1 MPAAAKQAVA
11 RSGEVPAHLCPCSAA
26 SCAGE
31 PSLPSEAKKRS
42 LAHYFFPLQLV
53 HPLMILF
60 PAGVCI
66 IFLYFGPVQL
76 KPGNVDKQS
85 HPSGGDVTGAT
96 VGTSNPTI
104 SSSKGT
110 TGDAPWPGS
119 LKKVSQGLLSAL
131 DFTPH
136 PS

>member
-1 MPAAAKQAVA
+1 
-11 RSGEVPAHLCPCSAA
+11 
-26 SCAGE
+26 
-31 PSLPSEAKKRS
+31 
-42 LAHYFFPLQLV
+42 
-53 HPLMILF
+53 MILF
-60 PAGVCI
+60 PAGVRI

-76 KPGNVDKQS
+76 KPGNMDKQS
-85 HPSGGDVTGAT
+85 HPSGGDITGAT
-96 VGTSNPTI
+96 IGTSNPTI

-110 TGDAPWPGS
+110 AEDAPWPGS